1 MKAILAISISLSAA
15 GFMLA
20 AALDTGA
27 QQGAQV
33 RHARYYIDDAGGQ
46 QDSAARN
53 NTAGAMRDEAVIGSF
68 KALDD
73 AADDS
78 RAVAARL
85 SA

>member
-1 MKAILAISISLSAA
+1 MRKGRRS
-15 GFMLA
+15 
-20 AALDTGA
+20 
-27 QQGAQV
+27 
-33 RHARYYIDDAGGQ
+33 IDDAGGQ

-85 SA
+85 VA